1 MSARER
7 VSKIEKQ
14 RYYFSKKS
22 CTLLEGVRGFAK
34 MVCFVYL

>member
-1 MSARER
+1 MSAGEK

-22 CTLLEGVRGFAK
+22 CMLLGGVRGFAK
-34 MVCFVYL
+34 SVCFVYL